1 MLRDSPVRC
10 FPRGEVQQRPDPAS
24 RFPAMFEALQN
35 VLAEENRVAYAI
47 AFGSAARGSAGAHS
61 DLDLALGLAGD
72 ARLTAREVGSLAA
85 RLEAAA
91 GVPVDLVLL
100 DEAPPGLAYRVFR
113 DGRLILARDPSALV
127 ARKAR
132 AILEYLDFQPIE
144 ELLARG
150 ALGAAARGR

>member
-1 MLRDSPVRC
+1 
-10 FPRGEVQQRPDPAS
+10 
-24 RFPAMFEALQN
+24 MFEHLHSL
-35 VLAEENRVAYAI
+35 LADEPRVAYAI
-47 AFGSAARGSAGAHS
+47 AFGSAARGAAGAHS
-61 DLDLALGLAGD
+61 DLDVAVGLADG
-72 ARLTAREVGSLAA
+72 ARLTAREVGALAA

-113 DGRLILARDPSALV
+113 DGRVILARDASALA

-144 ELLARG
+144 ELFARG
-150 ALGAAARGR
+150 ALDAAARGR